1 MSSTDRDSS
10 RDRELV
16 RARQSFSIDSR
27 LHIPMWDS
35 SDPERAPPPL
45 PLNPGSPVLT
55 IRQGTSSAIAQAA
68 KALEEKARESMS
80 MSSYTTNPMP
90 QRSPERSLI
99 KGAHHKRM
107 QSFQNTGVKDLR
119 NYLDSHKSPDR
130 SPERPATKS
139 GTPPRETG
147 KDYFGGDLS
156 PSYLGTPTPS
166 SRDIP
171 SLRPSARPPH
181 KAILGENMHPSAT
194 MMALQTMN
202 VPPHILDPPPPL
214 NIDKTAS
221 KTPQS
226 AQQNTD
232 AISNQLH
239 SIATIV
245 SNLQKDMTQLS
256 RRSKDNATDL
266 VSLKEATNSRD
277 EDIRKSLKDLVATMN
292 HARDLSSPAAEFSH
306 SQRDPHM
313 TPTKQF
319 TFPNIASPSSFF
331 LDDRTGSPNPY
342 SVEGAA
348 SVAML
353 EKIIR
358 EMVTKDGQERLIN
371 NLQKIVDNANGE
383 TAKKVTEL
391 VEFVK
396 QSSGNN
402 PFVRTTSA
410 PFQPSPG
417 PLTRTTSEGLSLHQ
431 VAEGG
436 KPYVG
441 PKAADFVSEE
451 MLKFL
456 RKIKDSVAESGCV
469 TMGTK
474 TLIQELRG
482 EVLGMGRELAR
493 KIEEAEQAK
502 AEQPMIEAGQANER
516 EQVSFIVQEG
526 LADLKEHMDKVMRER
541 RRQSMSSTVTR
552 TTVDNNEVYDV
563 VKHALAECSPQAASL
578 DQESILSAIREA
590 FEAYKPNIDVET
602 IGLERDEVLECLREG
617 LQDYRGS
624 GATKEEIE
632 QIVQESLQHTN
643 LPPPINEAHEIRE
656 EVIMAVRECLEEL
669 KPTFAHDPSPSDG
682 FSREALYEVV
692 KEALSSHNPGSQ
704 ELEIPQES
712 LYGAVKAALESSG
725 TMSLGTDDAG
735 MQRLQSL
742 VDDMHSEFQAYSSG
756 SGRDTEQVLDA
767 LRDGLDHLRTQL
779 ESYIDNATQTNQKDE
794 TVEHI
799 RSQLEGLRGDFQ
811 GFIEQ
816 APRGEE
822 PSAQAETA
830 SFIKSEFEHLLEQL
844 TERCSTTEVHKN
856 EILEALNVGFE
867 DMKSQVAVR
876 GLDLDTD
883 DEINEAMKQE
893 FEQLKDVVLGESSIY
908 KDEIL
913 EKVQA
918 GFAGVQARLDEGTT
932 ATSSSDDVLATMKE
946 EFEHLRETLRASLVK
961 SGGTADKDDIIDAI
975 RELIDGLRSS
985 QEDASKESIAAIQG
999 DLENLQETLRTS
1011 LVQSGG
1017 TADKDDI
1024 IDAIREQID
1033 GLCSS
1038 QQDASKESIAAIQGD
1053 LENLKESLGSA
1064 LVRAEDPAD
1073 KEELLEALKVGLE
1086 EIKASS
1092 KATGFNE
1099 ELLEAFRCELEQVR
1113 ESNGVTRQHARADA
1127 EEVLEAVRLG
1137 LDDLR
1142 SHLEKKLDNPDRQLS
1157 ATNDVLDALNEGL
1170 EGLRTD
1176 ILKAVDKPVDM
1187 TVTYEILDTLKSG
1200 LAGLRED
1207 IDKMKGNNTADGIDE
1222 ESTPTGDEI
1231 VLAEDPEQALAE
1243 STSREIV
1250 SESLRRD
1257 DLERMEVMLSQLQV
1271 KVEAMDANLQTPPAA
1286 GEPTPAPGTAM
1297 KDDLVSVEE
1306 LLREVQAAV
1315 LVLQEREN
1323 PAPVVEGVA
1332 MKDDLT
1338 SVEELL
1344 KEVQAAVLVLQE
1356 REHPAPVVEGV
1367 AMKDDTDAIETLL
1380 GNMKA
1385 KIEELPLPDPA
1396 SMVTKENLDEVELV
1410 VRTTSEAIEALAKKF
1425 EEEGASKADVTV
1437 VQVIADDIKVVL
1449 DEMKAG
1455 KADDEEDPKATKT
1468 DVDAVTL
1475 LVDEVKLKLDDLKIP
1490 NPEDLPTKAD
1500 VEQLTGL
1507 FQDFRDSYDKMKD
1520 QYEHDIEITA
1530 KTADDRK
1537 QEAAGLLE
1545 NLTDVKVVLDDMKEE
1560 MKKSL
1565 EEGGPLDGLK
1575 ESFKSLEDNVT
1586 GNFNVTTDVKELM
1599 ETVAREF
1606 ERAHGSIEALQN
1618 DQAEKSTLNL
1628 EKHDEAKEAIIA
1640 TMVEKID
1647 SRFDILMAKYDDAQL
1662 LADEQ
1667 AKVMKEKAEEQEK
1680 ILESTKTM
1688 AEELRLTIDTLGASI
1703 TGMNDRFEEATTQW
1717 STDSTA
1723 MTGKLDEYMAKFEDQ
1738 KLDDKT
1744 EHSHTRDELKNI
1756 ENIFNGLQ
1764 DNVTEYHP
1772 KFMVALHEIE
1782 ALVKAHY
1789 EHAQKAKE
1797 EYEEHTRT
1805 LNEEARMRSEEL
1817 QQHFAS
1823 LPALLPP
1830 PPPAIELPEK
1840 YDDAPVQEKLDK
1852 LLALPEPPKYDDAP
1866 VQEKLDKLLALPEPP
1881 KYDDAP
1887 VQEKLDKLLA
1897 LPEPPKYDDA
1907 PVQEKLDQ
1915 LLALPEPSKYDDAP
1929 VQEKLDQILA
1939 LPEPPKYDDAPVQE
1953 KLDKLLEQVDEAS
1966 KSTTHLERL
1975 DDIHAQVKATA
1986 AEVSELVAKQTQ
1998 LITDGNEAKEREA
2011 EELALVVERRS
2022 AQKEQLEADVEG
2034 LKVEKER
2041 MVQELKEEKER
2052 AMTELREEKERTIL
2066 ELKEEKDSLLAVVA
2080 TLQAERENL
2089 ANQRVRLTGE
2099 VSSLHTAL
2107 EIRREELHMMD
2118 AKADALERR
2127 ILNGIMD
2134 HSRALMIA
2142 KNGQKSPTKHKK
2154 RISTDSTADASK
2166 LMPPPST
2173 AANGLSFALKPRPAI
2188 RRNGPPQNPATRRIH
2203 SLSQISGNAPTG
2215 AQAYPLSVP
2224 TISNAGG
2231 LKRAHS
2237 VKTSSLRK
2245 GSWGGR
2251 PSAVVANKEN
2261 EILSEE
2267 DEDAAAQPDQAHSII
2282 EEDHDETQ
2290 SQTGTERRHSFETGS
2305 YAESY
2310 AEGETPGYDGRSS
2323 FEGAG
2328 SEYTYASGS
2337 YMSGS
2342 DIDRRTSYGS
2352 HTPSGTHQ
2360 DDEMIDERSD
2370 DGSHA
2375 PSGTHQDDETI
2386 EERSDDGSH
2395 YENSDAED
2403 DEPTTTIANT
2413 EIDAPS
2419 EITASEVST
2428 ATAGDDMP
2436 MPTESEVDRAVEA
2449 VKEEMAKEAMYA
2461 PPSDSGVGTDL
2472 PTAALANGVVLH
2484 NEGGEDADYFR
2495 RAAEEESVVG

>member
-1 MSSTDRDSS
+1 MPSLTRF
-10 RDRELV
+10 RRT
-16 RARQSFSIDSR
+16 R
-27 LHIPMWDS
+27 WDS

-55 IRQGTSSAIAQAA
+55 TRQGTSSAIAQAA

-107 QSFQNTGVKDLR
+107 QSFQNPAVKDLR
-119 NYLDSHKSPDR
+119 SYLDSHKSPEK
-130 SPERPATKS
+130 SPERPATRS
-139 GTPPRETG
+139 GTPPRDSS

-156 PSYLGTPTPS
+156 PSRLGTPTPS
-166 SRDIP
+166 GRETP
-171 SLRPSARPPH
+171 SLRPSARSTH
-181 KAILGENMHPSAT
+181 KAILGENTPPSAT

-214 NIDKTAS
+214 NIDKNPS

-226 AQQNTD
+226 ASQTSD
-232 AISNQLH
+232 AISSQLH
-239 SIATIV
+239 SIASIV

-266 VSLKEATNSRD
+266 ISLKEATNSRD

-292 HARDLSSPAAEFSH
+292 HSRDVSSPTAELSH
-306 SQRDPHM
+306 SQSSMSLKDPHM

-319 TFPNIASPSSFF
+319 TLPRIASPSSFF

-396 QSSGNN
+396 QSSGTNSL
-402 PFVRTTSA
+402 VRTTSA
-410 PFQPSPG
+410 PFQASPG
-417 PLTRTTSEGLSLHQ
+417 PLTRATSEGLSLHQ

-436 KPYVG
+436 KPYAS

-502 AEQPMIEAGQANER
+502 AEQPMLEAGQANDR
-516 EQVSFIVQEG
+516 EQVSVIVQEG

-541 RRQSMSSTVTR
+541 RRQSISSTMTR
-552 TTVDNNEVYDV
+552 TTVDNNEIYDV
-563 VKHALAECSPQAASL
+563 VKHALAECPPQAASL
-578 DQESILSAIREA
+578 GQEAILSAIREA

-632 QIVQESLQHTN
+632 QIVQESLQHTK

-669 KPTFAHDPSPSDG
+669 KPA
-682 FSREALYEVV
+682 
-692 KEALSSHNPGSQ
+692 Q

-725 TMSLGTDDAG
+725 AMSLGTDEAV

-742 VDDMHSEFQAYSSG
+742 IDDMHSEFQAYSSAG
-756 SGRDTEQVLDA
+756 GRDTEQVLDA

-779 ESYIDNATQTNQKDE
+779 ESYIDNTTQTNQKDE
-794 TVEHI
+794 TVEYL

-811 GFIEQ
+811 GFMEQ
-816 APRGEE
+816 APRAEE
-822 PSAQAETA
+822 PSARAEIA
-830 SFIKSEFEHLLEQL
+830 SLIKSEFEHLLEQL
-844 TERCSTTEVHKN
+844 TERSSATEVHKD
-856 EILEALNVGFE
+856 EILEALHAGFE
-867 DMKSQVAVR
+867 GMKSQVAVR

-883 DEINEAMKQE
+883 EEINEAMKQE
-893 FEQLKDVVLGESSIY
+893 FEQLKDVILGESSIY

-918 GFAGVQARLDEGTT
+918 GFADMQARLDQGPTAAGTN
-932 ATSSSDDVLATMKE
+932 DDVITTMKE
-946 EFEHLRETLRASLVK
+946 EFEHLRETLGASLVK
-961 SGGTADKDDIIDAI
+961 SGAAADKDDIIDAI
-975 RELIDGLRSS
+975 RELMDGLR
-985 QEDASKESIAAIQG
+985 
-999 DLENLQETLRTS
+999 
-1011 LVQSGG
+1011 
-1017 TADKDDI
+1017 
-1024 IDAIREQID
+1024 
-1033 GLCSS
+1033 SS

-1073 KEELLEALKVGLE
+1073 REELLEALKAGLE

-1092 KATGFNE
+1092 KATGFSE
-1099 ELLEAFRCELEQVR
+1099 ELLEAFRGELEQVR
-1113 ESNGVTRQHARADA
+1113 ESNGLTRQHARADA

-1142 SHLEKKLDNPDRQLS
+1142 SHLDKKLDNPDRQQS
-1157 ATNDVLDALNEGL
+1157 ATSDVLDALNEGL
-1170 EGLRTD
+1170 DGLRSD
-1176 ILKAVDKPVDM
+1176 IIKAVDKPVDM

-1207 IDKMKGNNTADGIDE
+1207 IDKMKGINTTRDIEE
-1222 ESTPTGDEI
+1222 ESTPTGNEI
-1231 VLAEDPEQALAE
+1231 VLAEDPAQAPAHASAE

-1250 SESLRRD
+1250 SESLHRGD
-1257 DLERMEVMLSQLQV
+1257 IERMEVMLSQLQV
-1271 KVEAMDANLQTPPAA
+1271 KVDAMDANIQAPPAA
-1286 GEPTPAPGTAM
+1286 GESTPAPGTAM
-1297 KDDLVSVEE
+1297 KDDLV
-1306 LLREVQAAV
+1306 
-1315 LVLQEREN
+1315 
-1323 PAPVVEGVA
+1323 G
-1332 MKDDLT
+1332 
-1338 SVEELL
+1338 VEELL

-1356 REHPAPVVEGV
+1356 REQSAPVVEGV
-1367 AMKDDTDAIETLL
+1367 AMKDDTDAIEVLL

-1385 KIEELPLPDPA
+1385 KIEELALPDPA
-1396 SMVTKENLDEVELV
+1396 SMVTKENLDDVELI

-1455 KADDEEDPKATKT
+1455 KADDEEDPKATKA

-1475 LVDEVKLKLDDLKIP
+1475 LVDEVKLKLDDMKIP

-1520 QYEHDIEITA
+1520 QYEHDIEVTA

-1537 QEAAGLLE
+1537 QEAASLLE
-1545 NLTDVKVVLDDMKEE
+1545 NLTDVKVLLDDMKDE

-1586 GNFNVTTDVKELM
+1586 SNFNVTTDVKELM

-1640 TMVEKID
+1640 GMVEKID

-1703 TGMNDRFEEATTQW
+1703 TGMNDRFEEATTKW

-1738 KLDDKT
+1738 RMDDKT

-1772 KFMVALHEIE
+1772 KFMVALREIE

-1797 EYEEHTRT
+1797 EHEEHTRN
-1805 LNEEARMRSEEL
+1805 LNEEARTRSEEL
-1817 QQHFAS
+1817 QKHFAS

-1840 YDDAPVQEKLDK
+1840 YDDAPVREKLDK
-1852 LLALPEPPKYDDAP
+1852 L
-1866 VQEKLDKLLALPEPP
+1866 
-1881 KYDDAP
+1881 
-1887 VQEKLDKLLA
+1887 
-1897 LPEPPKYDDA
+1897 
-1907 PVQEKLDQ
+1907 
-1915 LLALPEPSKYDDAP
+1915 
-1929 VQEKLDQILA
+1929 LA

-1975 DDIHAQVKATA
+1975 DDIHAQVKITA
-1986 AEVSELVAKQTQ
+1986 AEVSEFVAKQTQ
-1998 LITDGNEAKEREA
+1998 LITDGNESKEREA
-2011 EELALVVERRS
+2011 EELALVVERRTT
-2022 AQKEQLEADVEG
+2022 QKELLEADIEG
-2034 LKVEKER
+2034 LRAEKER
-2041 MVQELKEEKER
+2041 MMQELKEEKER
-2052 AMTELREEKERTIL
+2052 AMAELKEEKDRTML

-2080 TLQAERENL
+2080 SLQAERENL

-2154 RISTDSTADASK
+2154 RISTDSTGDASK

-2203 SLSQISGNAPTG
+2203 SLSQISGNTPTG

-2224 TISNAGG
+2224 TINNAGG

-2251 PSAVVANKEN
+2251 SSAVVANKEN

-2267 DEDAAAQPDQAHSII
+2267 DEDAAIQPGQTHSII
-2282 EEDHDETQ
+2282 EEDHDEIQ
-2290 SQTGTERRHSFETGS
+2290 SQTGTERRHSFGTGS

-2310 AEGETPGYDGRSS
+2310 AEGETPGYDGRSE
-2323 FEGAG
+2323 FGGAG

-2352 HTPSGTHQ
+2352 HAPSGTHR
-2360 DDEMIDERSD
+2360 DDQSIDDRSD
-2370 DGSHA
+2370 DGSR
-2375 PSGTHQDDETI
+2375 DEQ
-2386 EERSDDGSH
+2386 
-2395 YENSDAED
+2395 SDAED
-2403 DEPTTTIANT
+2403 DEPTTTIAKT
-2413 EIDAPS
+2413 EIAAPS

-2428 ATAGDDMP
+2428 ATAGSELS

-2472 PTAALANGVVLH
+2472 PTAALDNQVALR
-2484 NEGGEDADYFR
+2484 NESGADADYFR

>member
-1 MSSTDRDSS
+1 M
-10 RDRELV
+10 
-16 RARQSFSIDSR
+16 
-27 LHIPMWDS
+27 PWDS

-55 IRQGTSSAIAQAA
+55 TRAGTSSVIAQAA
-68 KALEEKARESMS
+68 KALEEKARESMP

-119 NYLDSHKSPDR
+119 SYLDSHKSPER
-130 SPERPATKS
+130 SPERPATRS
-139 GTPPRETG
+139 GTPPRETS

-156 PSYLGTPTPS
+156 PSRLGTPTPS
-166 SRDIP
+166 SRDALKDTP

-181 KAILGENMHPSAT
+181 KAILGENTPPSAT

-202 VPPHILDPPPPL
+202 VPPHMMDPPPPL
-214 NIDKTAS
+214 NIDKTPS
-221 KTPQS
+221 KTPL
-226 AQQNTD
+226 AAPQNMD
-232 AISNQLH
+232 AISNQLL

-266 VSLKEATNSRD
+266 ISLKEATNSRD

-292 HARDLSSPAAEFSH
+292 HSRDISSPAAELSH
-306 SQRDPHM
+306 SQSSMSLKDPHM

-319 TFPNIASPSSFF
+319 TLPRIASPSSFF

-358 EMVTKDGQERLIN
+358 EMVTKDGQERLIT

-402 PFVRTTSA
+402 ALVRNTSV
-410 PFQPSPG
+410 PCQPSPGPG
-417 PLTRTTSEGLSLHQ
+417 PLTRTASEGLSLQ
-431 VAEGG
+431 KVAEDG
-436 KPYVG
+436 KPYAS

-474 TLIQELRG
+474 ALIQDLRG

-502 AEQPMIEAGQANER
+502 IEQPMIESGQANE
-516 EQVSFIVQEG
+516 QVSIIVQEG
-526 LADLKEHMDKVMRER
+526 LADLKEHMDKVMRGR
-541 RRQSMSSTVTR
+541 RRQSISSTVTR

-563 VKHALAECSPQAASL
+563 VKHALADYAPQAANL
-578 DQESILSAIREA
+578 DQEAILTAIREA

-602 IGLERDEVLECLREG
+602 IGLEREEVLECLREG
-617 LQDYRGS
+617 LQDYRGP

-632 QIVQESLQHTN
+632 QIIQESLQHTK

-656 EVIMAVRECLEEL
+656 EVIMAVRECLDEL
-669 KPTFAHDPSPSDG
+669 KPAFTHSSSPADG
-682 FSREALYEVV
+682 LSREALYEVV
-692 KEALSSHNPGSQ
+692 KEALSSHNPGAQ

-712 LYGAVKAALESSG
+712 LYGAMKAALESSG
-725 TMSLGTDDAG
+725 ATSLHTDDAV

-742 VDDMHSEFQAYSSG
+742 VDDMHSEFQAYSSAG
-756 SGRDTEQVLDA
+756 GRDTEQVLDA

-779 ESYIDNATQTNQKDE
+779 EIYIDNSTQTQQKDE

-799 RSQLEGLRGDFQ
+799 RSQLEGLRGEFQ

-816 APRGEE
+816 GPRAEE

-830 SFIKSEFEHLLEQL
+830 SFIKSELEHLLEQL
-844 TERCSTTEVHKN
+844 TERCSNTEAHKN
-856 EILEALNVGFE
+856 EILSVLEAGFE
-867 DMKSQVAVR
+867 GLKSQVAVR

-893 FEQLKDVVLGESSIY
+893 FEQLKGVILGETSIY

-913 EKVQA
+913 EKVHA
-918 GFAGVQARLDEGTT
+918 GFADMQTRLEEGTT
-932 ATSSSDDVLATMKE
+932 PANTSDDVLTAMRA
-946 EFEHLRETLRASLVK
+946 EFDHLRETLGASLVK
-961 SGGTADKDDIIDAI
+961 SGGAADKGDIIDAI
-975 RELIDGLRSS
+975 REL
-985 QEDASKESIAAIQG
+985 
-999 DLENLQETLRTS
+999 
-1011 LVQSGG
+1011 
-1017 TADKDDI
+1017 
-1024 IDAIREQID
+1024 ID

-1038 QQDASKESIAAIQGD
+1038 QQDASKENIAAIHGEI
-1053 LENLKESLGSA
+1053 ENLKESLGSA

-1073 KEELLEALKVGLE
+1073 KEELLEALKADLE
-1086 EIKASS
+1086 EIKVSS
-1092 KATGFNE
+1092 KVTGFSE
-1099 ELLEAFRCELEQVR
+1099 ELLEAFRNELEQVR
-1113 ESNGVTRQHARADA
+1113 ESNGLTRQHARADA

-1176 ILKAVDKPVDM
+1176 IIKAVDKPVDM

-1207 IDKMKGNNTADGIDE
+1207 IDKLKGNNTTRDIGE
-1222 ESTPTGDEI
+1222 EPTPTGNEI
-1231 VLAEDPEQALAE
+1231 VLAEDPEQAPAE
-1243 STSREIV
+1243 SASREIV
-1250 SESLRRD
+1250 SEALRRG

-1271 KVEAMDANLQTPPAA
+1271 KVEAMDANIQTPAA
-1286 GEPTPAPGTAM
+1286 APEPSPAPGTAM
-1297 KDDLVSVEE
+1297 KDDLVSVEGMLKE
-1306 LLREVQAAV
+1306 IQTAV
-1315 LVLQEREN
+1315 MVLQEREQ
-1323 PAPVVEGVA
+1323 PTAVVEG
-1332 MKDDLT
+1332 M
-1338 SVEELL
+1338 
-1344 KEVQAAVLVLQE
+1344 
-1356 REHPAPVVEGV
+1356 

-1410 VRTTSEAIEALAKKF
+1410 VRTTSEAIEALTKKF

-1449 DEMKAG
+1449 DEIKAG
-1455 KADDEEDPKATKT
+1455 KSDDEADPKATKA

-1500 VEQLTGL
+1500 LEQLTGL

-1537 QEAAGLLE
+1537 QEATGLLE
-1545 NLTDVKVVLDDMKEE
+1545 NITDVKVLLDDMKEDI
-1560 MKKSL
+1560 KKSL
-1565 EEGGPLDGLK
+1565 SEGGPLDCLK
-1575 ESFKSLEDNVT
+1575 DSFKSLEDNVT

-1618 DQAEKSTLNL
+1618 DQTEKSTLNL

-1640 TMVEKID
+1640 GLVETID
-1647 SRFDILMAKYDDAQL
+1647 SRFDTLMAKYDDAQL

-1688 AEELRLTIDTLGASI
+1688 AEELRITIDTLGASI
-1703 TGMNDRFEEATTQW
+1703 TGMNDRFEEATTKW

-1723 MTGKLDEYMAKFEDQ
+1723 MTGKLDEYMVKFEDQ
-1738 KLDDKT
+1738 KMEDKT

-1772 KFMVALHEIE
+1772 KFMVALREIE

-1789 EHAQKAKE
+1789 EHSQKAKE
-1797 EYEEHTRT
+1797 ESEEHART
-1805 LNEEARMRSEEL
+1805 ANEEARMRSEEL
-1817 QQHFAS
+1817 QKHFAS

-1840 YDDAPVQEKLDK
+1840 YNDAPVQEKLDK
-1852 LLALPEPPKYDDAP
+1852 
-1866 VQEKLDKLLALPEPP
+1866 
-1881 KYDDAP
+1881 
-1887 VQEKLDKLLA
+1887 
-1897 LPEPPKYDDA
+1897 
-1907 PVQEKLDQ
+1907 

-1929 VQEKLDQILA
+1929 VQEKLD
-1939 LPEPPKYDDAPVQE
+1939 
-1953 KLDKLLEQVDEAS
+1953 KLLEHVDEAA

-1986 AEVSELVAKQTQ
+1986 AEVSEFVAKQAQ
-1998 LITDGNEAKEREA
+1998 LVIDGNESKEREA

-2034 LKVEKER
+2034 LKAEKER

-2052 AMTELREEKERTIL
+2052 AMAELKEEKERTIL

-2080 TLQAERENL
+2080 ALQAERENL
-2089 ANQRVRLTGE
+2089 AHQKVRLTGE

-2107 EIRREELHMMD
+2107 DIRREELHMMD

-2142 KNGQKSPTKHKK
+2142 KNGQKSPSKVNK
-2154 RISTDSTADASK
+2154 RMSADANADPSK

-2188 RRNGPPQNPATRRIH
+2188 RRNGPPHPASRRIY
-2203 SLSQISGNAPTG
+2203 SLSQISGNTPTG
-2215 AQAYPLSVP
+2215 AQAYPISVP
-2224 TISNAGG
+2224 TINNTGG

-2237 VKTSSLRK
+2237 VKTGTLRK

-2261 EILSEE
+2261 EVLSEE
-2267 DEDAAAQPDQAHSII
+2267 DEEAGVPPDQTHSII
-2282 EEDHDETQ
+2282 EEDQDETQ
-2290 SQTGTERRHSFETGS
+2290 SQTGTERRHSFGTGS
-2305 YAESY
+2305 YAGSY
-2310 AEGETPGYDGRSS
+2310 AEGETPGYDGRSD
-2323 FEGAG
+2323 FGGTG

-2342 DIDRRTSYGS
+2342 DVDRRTSYGS
-2352 HTPSGTHQ
+2352 HAPSATHQ
-2360 DDEMIDERSD
+2360 DNETIDERS
-2370 DGSHA
+2370 
-2375 PSGTHQDDETI
+2375 
-2386 EERSDDGSH
+2386 EEGSH
-2395 YENSDAED
+2395 YEESEHSDAED
-2403 DEPTTTIANT
+2403 DEPTAVIAAL
-2413 EIDAPS
+2413 DVAAPS
-2419 EITASEVST
+2419 EITASDVST
-2428 ATAGDDMP
+2428 TTAGDDTH

-2449 VKEEMAKEAMYA
+2449 VKEEMTKEAMWA

-2472 PTAALANGVVLH
+2472 PTAALG
-2484 NEGGEDADYFR
+2484 NESEADADYFR

>member
-1 MSSTDRDSS
+1 
-10 RDRELV
+10 
-16 RARQSFSIDSR
+16 
-27 LHIPMWDS
+27 
-35 SDPERAPPPL
+35 
-45 PLNPGSPVLT
+45 
-55 IRQGTSSAIAQAA
+55 
-68 KALEEKARESMS
+68 MS

-119 NYLDSHKSPDR
+119 SYLDTHKSPEK
-130 SPERPATKS
+130 SPERPVTRS
-139 GTPPRETG
+139 GTPPRDAT

-156 PSYLGTPTPS
+156 PSRLGTPTPS
-166 SRDIP
+166 GRDTP
-171 SLRPSARPPH
+171 SLRPSARSTH
-181 KAILGENMHPSAT
+181 KAILGENTPPSAT

-202 VPPHILDPPPPL
+202 VPPHVLDPPLPL
-214 NIDKTAS
+214 TIE
-221 KTPQS
+221 KTPS
-226 AQQNTD
+226 KD
-232 AISNQLH
+232 AISNQLQ

-266 VSLKEATNSRD
+266 ISLKEATNSRD

-292 HARDLSSPAAEFSH
+292 NPRDLSSPTAEFSH
-306 SQRDPHM
+306 SQGSMGFKDPHM

-319 TFPNIASPSSFF
+319 TLPRIASPSSFF

-396 QSSGNN
+396 QSSCNN
-402 PFVRTTSA
+402 SLVRTTSA
-410 PFQPSPG
+410 PFQTTPG

-431 VAEGG
+431 AAESG
-436 KPYVG
+436 KPYSS

-451 MLKFL
+451 MLRFL

-474 TLIQELRG
+474 TLIQDLRG

-493 KIEEAEQAK
+493 KIEEAELEK
-502 AEQPMIEAGQANER
+502 AEQPMLEAGPASDR
-516 EQVSFIVQEG
+516 EHVSLIVQEG

-541 RRQSMSSTVTR
+541 RRQSISSTMTR

-563 VKHALAECSPQAASL
+563 VKHALAEYSPQAASM
-578 DQESILSAIREA
+578 DQEAILSAIREA

-602 IGLERDEVLECLREG
+602 IGLDRDEVLDCLREG

-632 QIVQESLQHTN
+632 QIVQESLQHTK

-669 KPTFAHDPSPSDG
+669 RPAFAHNSSPSDSL
-682 FSREALYEVV
+682 SREALYEVV
-692 KEALSSHNPGSQ
+692 KEALLSHNPGSQ

-725 TMSLGTDDAG
+725 IMPVGTDGAV

-742 VDDMHSEFQAYSSG
+742 VDDMHSEFQSYSSAG
-756 SGRDTEQVLDA
+756 GRDTEQVLDA

-779 ESYIDNATQTNQKDE
+779 ESYIDNANHNGQKDE
-794 TVEHI
+794 TFGHL
-799 RSQLEGLRGDFQ
+799 RSEIEALRGDFQ
-811 GFIEQ
+811 GFINH
-816 APRGEE
+816 APRAED

-830 SFIKSEFEHLLEQL
+830 SLIKSEFEHLLEQL
-844 TERCSTTEVHKN
+844 AGRSSTTEVHKT
-856 EILEALNVGFE
+856 EILEALHVGFE
-867 DMKSQVAVR
+867 GMKSQVAIR
-876 GLDLDTD
+876 GLDLGTD

-893 FEQLKDVVLGESSIY
+893 FEQLKDVVLAESAIY

-918 GFAGVQARLDEGTT
+918 GFAGMQTRLDEGPA
-932 ATSSSDDVLATMKE
+932 ATGNNVDVLSTLKE
-946 EFEHLRETLRASLVK
+946 EFEHLRETLGATIVK
-961 SGGTADKDDIIDAI
+961 SGAAADKDDIIDAI
-975 RELIDGLRSS
+975 RELMDGLN
-985 QEDASKESIAAIQG
+985 A
-999 DLENLQETLRTS
+999 
-1011 LVQSGG
+1011 
-1017 TADKDDI
+1017 
-1024 IDAIREQID
+1024 
-1033 GLCSS
+1033 S

-1053 LENLKESLGSA
+1053 LQNLKESLGGA
-1064 LVRAEDPAD
+1064 LVRAEDPAE
-1073 KEELLEALKVGLE
+1073 KEELLEALKAGLE

-1092 KATGFNE
+1092 KTTGFSE
-1099 ELLEAFRCELEQVR
+1099 ELLEALRGELEQVR
-1113 ESNGVTRQHARADA
+1113 ESNGLTRQHARADA

-1142 SHLEKKLDNPDRQLS
+1142 SHLEKKLDNPQRQQS
-1157 ATNDVLDALNEGL
+1157 ATSDVLDALNEGL
-1170 EGLRTD
+1170 DGLRTD
-1176 ILKAVDKPVDM
+1176 IIKAVDKPVDM

-1200 LAGLRED
+1200 LASLRED
-1207 IDKMKGNNTADGIDE
+1207 IDKIKGISTSREIEE
-1222 ESTPTGDEI
+1222 ESTPTGNEI
-1231 VLAEDPEQALAE
+1231 VLAEDPAQVSEQVPAE
-1243 STSREIV
+1243 SVSREIV
-1250 SESLRRD
+1250 SESLRRG

-1271 KVEAMDANLQTPPAA
+1271 KVEAMDANIQTPPVA
-1286 GEPTPAPGTAM
+1286 EQSTPAPGTAM

-1306 LLREVQAAV
+1306 LLREVQVAV
-1315 LVLQEREN
+1315 T
-1323 PAPVVEGVA
+1323 A
-1332 MKDDLT
+1332 
-1338 SVEELL
+1338 
-1344 KEVQAAVLVLQE
+1344 LQE
-1356 REHPAPVVEGV
+1356 REHSASVVEGV
-1367 AMKDDTDAIETLL
+1367 AMKDDTDAIEVLL

-1385 KIEELPLPDPA
+1385 KIEELALPDPA
-1396 SMVTKENLDEVELV
+1396 TMVTKENLDEIELIA
-1410 VRTTSEAIEALAKKF
+1410 RITSETVEALAKKF

-1449 DEMKAG
+1449 DELKAG
-1455 KADDEEDPKATKT
+1455 KVNDEQDPKATKA

-1475 LVDEVKLKLDDLKIP
+1475 LVDEVKIKLDDLKIP

-1537 QEAAGLLE
+1537 QEAASLLE
-1545 NLTDVKVVLDDMKEE
+1545 NLTDVKVLLDDMKEE

-1640 TMVEKID
+1640 GMADKID
-1647 SRFDILMAKYDDAQL
+1647 GRFDILMAKYDDAQL

-1703 TGMNDRFEEATTQW
+1703 TGMNDRFEEATTKW
-1717 STDSTA
+1717 TTDSTE
-1723 MTGKLDEYMAKFEDQ
+1723 MTGKLDEYMTKLEDL
-1738 KLDDKT
+1738 KEEDKT

-1772 KFMVALHEIE
+1772 KFMVALREIE

-1789 EHAQKAKE
+1789 EHAQKTKE
-1797 EYEEHTRT
+1797 EHEEHART
-1805 LNEEARMRSEEL
+1805 LNEEARTRSEEL
-1817 QQHFAS
+1817 QKHFAS

-1830 PPPAIELPEK
+1830 PPPAIELPET
-1840 YDDAPVQEKLDK
+1840 YNDAPVQEKLDK
-1852 LLALPEPPKYDDAP
+1852 LLG
-1866 VQEKLDKLLALPEPP
+1866 
-1881 KYDDAP
+1881 
-1887 VQEKLDKLLA
+1887 
-1897 LPEPPKYDDA
+1897 
-1907 PVQEKLDQ
+1907 
-1915 LLALPEPSKYDDAP
+1915 
-1929 VQEKLDQILA
+1929 
-1939 LPEPPKYDDAPVQE
+1939 
-1953 KLDKLLEQVDEAS
+1953 QVDEAS

-1986 AEVSELVAKQTQ
+1986 AEVSEFVAKQTQ
-1998 LITDGNEAKEREA
+1998 LITDGNDSKEREA
-2011 EELALVVERRS
+2011 EELALIVERRS
-2022 AQKEQLEADVEG
+2022 AQKEALENDIEG
-2034 LKVEKER
+2034 LKAEKER
-2041 MVQELKEEKER
+2041 IVQGLKEEKER
-2052 AMTELREEKERTIL
+2052 AMAELKEEKDRTMLELR
-2066 ELKEEKDSLLAVVA
+2066 EEKDSLLAVVA
-2080 TLQAERENL
+2080 SLQAERENL

-2107 EIRREELHMMD
+2107 DIRREELHMMD

-2134 HSRALMIA
+2134 HSRALMMA
-2142 KNGQKSPTKHKK
+2142 KNGQKSPTKAKK
-2154 RISTDSTADASK
+2154 RMSTDSAADASK

-2188 RRNGPPQNPATRRIH
+2188 RRTGAPQDPATRRIH
-2203 SLSQISGNAPTG
+2203 SLSQISGNTPTG
-2215 AQAYPLSVP
+2215 AQAYPVSVP
-2224 TISNAGG
+2224 AITNAGG

-2267 DEDAAAQPDQAHSII
+2267 DEDAAAQASQAHSII
-2282 EEDHDETQ
+2282 EEDQDELQ
-2290 SQTGTERRHSFETGS
+2290 SQTGTELRHSFGTGS

-2310 AEGETPGYDGRSS
+2310 AEGETPGYDGRSE
-2323 FEGAG
+2323 FGGAG

-2337 YMSGS
+2337 YMTGS
-2342 DIDRRTSYGS
+2342 DVDRRTSY
-2352 HTPSGTHQ
+2352 
-2360 DDEMIDERSD
+2360 
-2370 DGSHA
+2370 GSHA
-2375 PSGTHQDDETI
+2375 PSGTHQDDESVDESI
-2386 EERSDDGSH
+2386 DECSEDGSRD
-2395 YENSDAED
+2395 EQSEAED
-2403 DEPTTTIANT
+2403 DELTTTIANT
-2413 EIDAPS
+2413 DVAAPS

-2428 ATAGDDMP
+2428 AIDGSEIS
-2436 MPTESEVDRAVEA
+2436 MPTESAVDRAVEA
-2449 VKEEMAKEAMYA
+2449 VREEMEKEGMYA
-2461 PPSDSGVGTDL
+2461 LPSDSGVGTDL
-2472 PTAALANGVVLH
+2472 PTAALENQVALQ
-2484 NEGGEDADYFR
+2484 NESGADADYFR

>member
-1 MSSTDRDSS
+1 MSSIDRDSS

-16 RARQSFSIDSR
+16 RARHSFSIDSR

-45 PLNPGSPVLT
+45 PLNTGSPVLT
-55 IRQGTSSAIAQAA
+55 TRQGTSAAIAQAA

-107 QSFQNTGVKDLR
+107 QSFQNPAVKDLR
-119 NYLDSHKSPDR
+119 SYLDSHKSPEK
-130 SPERPATKS
+130 SPERPTTGS
-139 GTPPRETG
+139 GTPPREMT

-156 PSYLGTPTPS
+156 PSRLGTPTPS
-166 SRDIP
+166 GYDTP
-171 SLRPSARPPH
+171 SLRPSARSTH
-181 KAILGENMHPSAT
+181 KAILGENTPPSAT

-214 NIDKTAS
+214 NIDKAAF

-226 AQQNTD
+226 TSQNSD
-232 AISNQLH
+232 GISNQLH

-266 VSLKEATNSRD
+266 ISLKEATNSRD

-292 HARDLSSPAAEFSH
+292 HSRDVASPAAELSH
-306 SQRDPHM
+306 SQGSMGLKDPHM

-319 TFPNIASPSSFF
+319 TLPRIASPSSFF

-402 PFVRTTSA
+402 SLVHANSA
-410 PFQPSPG
+410 PFQASPS
-417 PLTRTTSEGLSLHQ
+417 PLTRTMSEGLSLHQ
-431 VAEGG
+431 VADGG
-436 KPYVG
+436 KPYAS

-502 AEQPMIEAGQANER
+502 AEQPMLEAGEANDR
-516 EQVSFIVQEG
+516 EQVSVIVQEG

-541 RRQSMSSTVTR
+541 RRQSISSTVTR

-563 VKHALAECSPQAASL
+563 VKHALAECSPQAAGL
-578 DQESILSAIREA
+578 DQEAILSAIREA
-590 FEAYKPNIDVET
+590 FEAYKPNIEVET
-602 IGLERDEVLECLREG
+602 IGLERGEVLECLREG

-632 QIVQESLQHTN
+632 QIVQESLQFTK

-669 KPTFAHDPSPSDG
+669 KPEFAHNPSPSDSL
-682 FSREALYEVV
+682 SREALYDIV
-692 KEALSSHNPGSQ
+692 KEALLSHNPGSQ

-725 TMSLGTDDAG
+725 AMTLGNDEAV

-742 VDDMHSEFQAYSSG
+742 VGDMHSEFQAYSSAG
-756 SGRDTEQVLDA
+756 GRDTEQVLDA

-779 ESYIDNATQTNQKDE
+779 ESYIDNTNQTNQKDE
-794 TVEHI
+794 TVEHL
-799 RSQLEGLRGDFQ
+799 RSQLDGLRGDFQ
-811 GFIEQ
+811 GFMEQ
-816 APRGEE
+816 APRAEE
-822 PSAQAETA
+822 PSAQSETA
-830 SFIKSEFEHLLEQL
+830 SLIKSEFEHLLEQL
-844 TERCSTTEVHKN
+844 AGRSSATEVHKD
-856 EILEALNVGFE
+856 EILEALHAGFE
-867 DMKSQVAVR
+867 GMKSQVAVR

-883 DEINEAMKQE
+883 DDINEAMKQE
-893 FEQLKDVVLGESSIY
+893 FEQLKDVILGESSIY

-913 EKVQA
+913 EKVQT
-918 GFAGVQARLDEGTT
+918 GFADMQARLDQGPTAAGT
-932 ATSSSDDVLATMKE
+932 SGDVLATMKE
-946 EFEHLRETLRASLVK
+946 EFEHLRETLGASLVK
-961 SGGTADKDDIIDAI
+961 SGAAADKDDIVDAI
-975 RELIDGLRSS
+975 REMMDGLR
-985 QEDASKESIAAIQG
+985 
-999 DLENLQETLRTS
+999 
-1011 LVQSGG
+1011 
-1017 TADKDDI
+1017 
-1024 IDAIREQID
+1024 
-1033 GLCSS
+1033 SS

-1073 KEELLEALKVGLE
+1073 KEELLEALKAGLE

-1092 KATGFNE
+1092 KTTGFSE
-1099 ELLEAFRCELEQVR
+1099 ELLEAFRGELEQVR
-1113 ESNGVTRQHARADA
+1113 ESNGLTRQHARADA

-1142 SHLEKKLDNPDRQLS
+1142 SHLEKKLDNPDRQQS
-1157 ATNDVLDALNEGL
+1157 ATSDVLDALNEGL
-1170 EGLRTD
+1170 DGLRSD
-1176 ILKAVDKPVDM
+1176 LIKAVDKPVDM
-1187 TVTYEILDTLKSG
+1187 TITYEILDTLKSG

-1207 IDKMKGNNTADGIDE
+1207 IDKMKGINTTRDIEE
-1222 ESTPTGDEI
+1222 ESTPTGNEI
-1231 VLAEDPEQALAE
+1231 VLAEDPTQVPAQAPAE
-1243 STSREIV
+1243 SISREIV
-1250 SESLRRD
+1250 SESLHRGD
-1257 DLERMEVMLSQLQV
+1257 FERMEVMLSQLQV
-1271 KVEAMDANLQTPPAA
+1271 KVEAMDANIQTPRAA
-1286 GEPTPAPGTAM
+1286 GESTPAPGTAM

-1306 LLREVQAAV
+1306 
-1315 LVLQEREN
+1315 
-1323 PAPVVEGVA
+1323 
-1332 MKDDLT
+1332 M
-1338 SVEELL
+1338 L
-1344 KEVQAAVLVLQE
+1344 KEIQAAVLVLQE
-1356 REHPAPVVEGV
+1356 REHSAPVVEGV
-1367 AMKDDTDAIETLL
+1367 AMKDDTDAIEVLL

-1396 SMVTKENLDEVELV
+1396 SMVTKENLDEVELI
-1410 VRTTSEAIEALAKKF
+1410 VRTTSEAIEALSKKF

-1449 DEMKAG
+1449 DEMKAA
-1455 KADDEEDPKATKT
+1455 KADDEEDPKATKA

-1537 QEAAGLLE
+1537 QEAASLLE
-1545 NLTDVKVVLDDMKEE
+1545 NLTDVKVLLDDMKDE

-1628 EKHDEAKEAIIA
+1628 EKQDETKEAIIA
-1640 TMVEKID
+1640 GMVEKID

-1703 TGMNDRFEEATTQW
+1703 TGMNDRFEEATTKW

-1738 KLDDKT
+1738 KMDDKT

-1756 ENIFNGLQ
+1756 ENIFNSLQ

-1772 KFMVALHEIE
+1772 KFMIALHEIE

-1789 EHAQKAKE
+1789 EHAQKAKAE
-1797 EYEEHTRT
+1797 HEEHART
-1805 LNEEARMRSEEL
+1805 LNEEARTRSEEL
-1817 QQHFAS
+1817 QKHFAS

-1852 LLALPEPPKYDDAP
+1852 LLALPEPPKY
-1866 VQEKLDKLLALPEPP
+1866 
-1881 KYDDAP
+1881 
-1887 VQEKLDKLLA
+1887 
-1897 LPEPPKYDDA
+1897 
-1907 PVQEKLDQ
+1907 
-1915 LLALPEPSKYDDAP
+1915 S
-1929 VQEKLDQILA
+1929 
-1939 LPEPPKYDDAPVQE
+1939 DAPVQE

-1975 DDIHAQVKATA
+1975 DDIHAQVKVTA
-1986 AEVSELVAKQTQ
+1986 AEVSEFVAKQTQ
-1998 LITDGNEAKEREA
+1998 LITDGNESKEREA
-2011 EELALVVERRS
+2011 EELALIVERRS
-2022 AQKEQLEADVEG
+2022 AQKESLEADIEN
-2034 LKVEKER
+2034 LRAEKER
-2041 MVQELKEEKER
+2041 MMQELKEEKER
-2052 AMTELREEKERTIL
+2052 AMVELKEEKDRTIL
-2066 ELKEEKDSLLAVVA
+2066 ELKEEKDSFLAIVA
-2080 TLQAERENL
+2080 SLQAERENL

-2203 SLSQISGNAPTG
+2203 SLSQISGNTPTG

-2224 TISNAGG
+2224 TINNAGG

-2261 EILSEE
+2261 EILSEA
-2267 DEDAAAQPDQAHSII
+2267 DEDAATQPGQAHSII
-2282 EEDHDETQ
+2282 EEDQDEIQ
-2290 SQTGTERRHSFETGS
+2290 SQTGTERRHSFGTGS

-2310 AEGETPGYDGRSS
+2310 AEGETPGCDGRSE
-2323 FEGAG
+2323 FGGAG

-2352 HTPSGTHQ
+2352 HALSGTHQ
-2360 DDEMIDERSD
+2360 DDESIDNRSD
-2370 DGSHA
+2370 DGSR
-2375 PSGTHQDDETI
+2375 DEQ
-2386 EERSDDGSH
+2386 
-2395 YENSDAED
+2395 SDAED
-2403 DEPTTTIANT
+2403 DEPTTTIVKLD
-2413 EIDAPS
+2413 IDAPS

-2428 ATAGDDMP
+2428 ATAGSELS

-2449 VKEEMAKEAMYA
+2449 VKEEMEKEAMYA

-2472 PTAALANGVVLH
+2472 PTVALDNQVALH
-2484 NEGGEDADYFR
+2484 NESGADADYFR